1 MSIGTKR
8 SHMVAGT
15 IGALAAV
22 TLVLSASPASA
33 SNSYNGRAY
42 VYGADAW
49 HDDWYDEG
57 ILSTSSNTSSNATCL
72 WQKILWA
79 DGLIS
84 SSAIDGVFGSGTRTA
99 TETWQAQ
106 RSQPVDGVVGKDTFK
121 FASYNAADWDLDG
134 AVDHYNGAKYPINM
148 TRDSAG
154 RYNFYDGDG
163 NARLAG
169 YDYRTC
175 S

>member
-1 MSIGTKR
+1 MSVRTKR
-8 SHMVAGT
+8 AHLAAGT

-42 VYGADAW
+42 VYGAGAW
-49 HDDWYDEG
+49 TDDWDDEG

-79 DGLIS
+79 DGLLS
-84 SSAIDGVFGSGTRTA
+84 SSDIDGIFGNGTKTA
-99 TETWQAQ
+99 TETWQRE
-106 RSQPVDGVVGKDTFK
+106 RSQPVDGVVGKDTFR
-121 FASYNAADWDLDG
+121 FASYKVSDSDYDG
-134 AVDHYNGAKYPINM
+134 AVDHYNGSKYAINV
-148 TRDSAG
+148 TRDSEG

-163 NARLAG
+163 NKRLAG